1 MSGDNE
7 QYENRLRSEVAHYS
21 RLLAGQTG
29 SEPVQQIEPK
39 VPAFE
44 FAMRRY
50 SDYVKSKMPT
60 KGNLDEYVVGR
71 AHRSSRPVRLLSL
84 GAGTGD
90 WELKVARTACPA
102 VEVILVD
109 VNDDL
114 MRGARTVAAE
124 GGIPLC
130 TRTEDVNAIR
140 IEPGYYDFIVCRSSL
155 HHFVELEH
163 VLEQIRHGLV
173 PEGEFLVI
181 GEYIGRNGLMLYPE
195 TEAIAGRVFSTLP
208 PRLRF
213 NHYTKQVDESLPNFD
228 HSQGNFEA
236 IRSQD
241 IMPLLMKDF
250 SPVEFVTFDA
260 FVSLLL
266 DWRYGPNYDLT
277 DSMDQA
283 VVALITDLD
292 VLAIANGIL
301 KPTALFGIFR

>member
-1 MSGDNE
+1 VSGDAE
-7 QYENRLRSEVAHYS
+7 SYHARLRNEMEHYG

-29 SEPVQQIEPK
+29 ADPVQQIEPK

-60 KGNLDEYVVGR
+60 SGNLDAHVVER
-71 AHRSSRPVRLLSL
+71 ARRSSRPVQLLSL

-102 VEVILVD
+102 VEVTLVD

-114 MRGARTVAAE
+114 MRGARAVAADA
-124 GGIPLC
+124 GIPLC
-130 TRTEDVNAIR
+130 TRVEDVNAIR
-140 IEPGYYDFIVCRSSL
+140 IEPGHYDVIVCRSSL
-155 HHFVELEH
+155 HHFMELEH
-163 VLEQIRHGLV
+163 VLGQIRGGLALG
-173 PEGEFLVI
+173 GEFLVL

-195 TEAIAGRVFSTLP
+195 TEVAAGRIFSALP
-208 PRLRF
+208 PRLRL
-213 NHYTKQVDESLPNFD
+213 NHYTKQVDEALPNFD
-228 HSQGNFEA
+228 HSQGSFEA
-236 IRSQD
+236 VRSQD

-250 SPVEFVTFDA
+250 FPVEFVTFDA

-266 DWRYGPNYDLT
+266 DWRYGPNYDLS
-277 DSMDQA
+277 DSMDQV

-292 VLAIANGIL
+292 ILAIANGIL
-301 KPTALFGIFR
+301 RPTALFGIFR